1 MVIICGYDID
11 DIHIAGVC
19 VLCST
24 DMNGVIS
31 SNIICVN
38 AKCCGVHCSI
48 VCELYIEWMSEYN
61 KYCIYKRK
69 V

>member
-24 DMNGVIS
+24 DECVTS
-31 SNIICVN
+31 SNIISVN
-38 AKCCGVHCSI
+38 TKCCGVHCSI
-48 VCELYIEWMSEYN
+48 VCKLYIEWMNEYN
-61 KYCIYKRK
+61 K
-69 V
+69 